1 MDSVQ
6 TSICHSTFSLAKSGI
21 PSHPP
26 QRYPKTIPSRDVS
39 FVTFPQ
45 SLLQRGRQIKQAL
58 HLNGDEEDSVGTSSL
73 RDLASATDLSSPA
86 VSEACLLSAAKRGQ
100 QAAFGKLCERH
111 AKKIYHTTLRVTR
124 SHEDAEDALQDSF
137 LSAFVHLRNFDGRSS
152 FYTWLTRIAINAALM
167 KLRKNR
173 GCREIS
179 MDELA
184 GTQDASLRFDP
195 ADWHPDPEENYARQE
210 QQKVVVGAVSGLRP
224 SLREVIEFRELQES
238 SMRETAERL
247 GISVA
252 AAKGRLFHAK
262 AALRKTPRLR
272 ELRRAQ
278 VRRAA

>member
-1 MDSVQ
+1 MNDA
-6 TSICHSTFSLAKSGI
+6 LAV
-21 PSHPP
+21 P
-26 QRYPKTIPSRDVS
+26 
-39 FVTFPQ
+39 
-45 SLLQRGRQIKQAL
+45 
-58 HLNGDEEDSVGTSSL
+58 E
-73 RDLASATDLSSPA
+73 
-86 VSEACLLSAAKRGQ
+86 SEARLLSAARRGH

-111 AKKIYHTTLRVTR
+111 AKRIYHTTFRVTR
-124 SHEDAEDALQDSF
+124 NREDAEDALQGSF

-152 FYTWLTRIAINAALM
+152 FSTWLTRIAINAALM

-173 GCREIS
+173 GSREIP

-184 GTQDASLRFDP
+184 GTQDAWVRFEP

-210 QQKVVVGAVSGLRP
+210 RQRVVAGAVSGLRP
-224 SLREVIEFRELQES
+224 SLRNVIEIRELQES

-247 GISVA
+247 GISLA

>member
-1 MDSVQ
+1 MGATGLSY
-6 TSICHSTFSLAKSGI
+6 S
-21 PSHPP
+21 
-26 QRYPKTIPSRDVS
+26 
-39 FVTFPQ
+39 
-45 SLLQRGRQIKQAL
+45 
-58 HLNGDEEDSVGTSSL
+58 
-73 RDLASATDLSSPA
+73 ASAANLSMGDTQR
-86 VSEACLLSAAKRGQ
+86 VSEAGLVSAAKRGQ
-100 QAAFGKLCERH
+100 QEAFGKLCERH
-111 AKKIYHTTLRVTR
+111 AKRIYHTTLRVTR
-124 SHEDAEDALQDSF
+124 NHEDAEDALQDSY

-152 FYTWLTRIAINAALM
+152 FSTWLTRIAINAALM
-167 KLRKNR
+167 KLRRNR
-173 GCREIS
+173 ASREIP

-210 QQKVVVGAVSGLRP
+210 RQRVVVGAVSGLRP
-224 SLREVIEFRELQES
+224 ILRSVIEIRELQES
-238 SMRETAERL
+238 SMRETAEQL